1 MMTRRPWLLHI
12 SLETVVVRGFNGVFA
27 LCSALCMTQSHKID
41 ALFVSLFIYFL
52 LMASIYP
59 TVAPTAAPAAD
70 TLPDHCA
77 TAFSDGQ
84 CDAAS
89 PQNLLPF
96 NLLSFFPLFFPFSR
110 SQRRPEFFGEGCCW
124 HVGAIYS
131 VWTGR
136 GNRATGRHR
145 ADRIDSESIEC
156 WPRLLCI

>member
-1 MMTRRPWLLHI
+1 MTRRPWLLHI
-12 SLETVVVRGFNGVFA
+12 SLETVVVRGFNGVLPFA
-27 LCSALCMTQSHKID
+27 QHLNSMTQSHKID
-41 ALFVSLFIYFL
+41 ALCCLSVYLFL

-145 ADRIDSESIEC
+145 ADRIDSIEC